1 MGSEAPRGTGAG
13 VDQGGDGPRWPLGDP
28 LPVCSRAQRLR
39 VASGSE
45 GAES

>member
-1 MGSEAPRGTGAG
+1 MRGWSPGWIRAAL
-13 VDQGGDGPRWPLGDP
+13 VLGGGWETP